1 MSVIT
6 VTSIADN
13 GTGSL
18 RAAIAQSQSGDTI
31 QFASNLANQTIT
43 LTSGEVDIPVGK
55 NLIIDGAG
63 ASGLTISG
71 NNASRI
77 FHLESTSV
85 NPTSLTIKNLTLA
98 NGYTDEF
105 GGAIRTEHQGQL
117 TVENSQFNNNVASLG
132 GGAIFGAYQ
141 GTVTV
146 SGSQFDSNT
155 ATAGND
161 ERGGGAIATWG
172 GIRTTVSDS
181 EFTNNAGINGG
192 AINNLAGELII
203 EGSSFINNST
213 TAATVATGQANPSL
227 RGYGGAVY
235 SDRGSD
241 INNPTGIISITDSVF
256 DGNKGR
262 GEGGAA
268 YLYSGNQDSVLL
280 DSSTFKNNEVLALP
294 GGNSGNGGAVVQMSN
309 GANQGFTISNTSFA
323 NNIAASQGG
332 GLWMMDAPT
341 TITNSTF
348 SGNKATATDYSGN
361 GGAMALYGPTNIIN
375 TTIANNSAGWVGG
388 GIAAN
393 DSPVTVQN
401 TIFANNTA
409 ANGNNNWGIQQ
420 QTSRL
425 LTDGGGNIQFP
436 PKSTNNSNDFNA
448 TDSITIA
455 DPKLGSLQ
463 EINGQLVHP
472 LLAGSAAIN
481 SGVAVASLTTDELG
495 SARSDGMIDVGAI
508 EFGGTLPTNVT
519 TMGNDFGVSQA
530 GNDSLVGGTGNDTQ
544 GSLGLEGNDS
554 LTGVNA
560 TTNAGS
566 GEIAPLVGGTDADP
580 LLVGNATTAFYNDD
594 VISDLGQTDYAV
606 VAEFNNL
613 EDTIV
618 PQGSASS
625 YQLGAV
631 GTDTG
636 LSPTAGQTTNELSAI
651 VPEVSVDQ
659 LNPTELL

>member
-31 QFASNLANQTIT
+31 QFASTLANQTIT
-43 LTSGEVDIPVGK
+43 LISGELDIPVGK

-71 NNASRI
+71 NNTSRI
-77 FHLESTSV
+77 FHLDSTSV

-98 NGYTDEF
+98 NGFTNEF

-117 TVENSQFNNNVASLG
+117 TVENSQFNNNVAGLG
-132 GGAIFGAYQ
+132 GGALFGAYQ

-172 GIRTTVSDS
+172 GIRTTVTDS
-181 EFTNNAGINGG
+181 TFTNNAGINGG

-203 EGSSFINNST
+203 EGSTFINNST

-268 YLYSGNQDSVLL
+268 YLYSGNQDKVVLE
-280 DSSTFKNNEVLALP
+280 SSTFKNNEVLALP

-309 GANQGFTISNTSFA
+309 GANQGFTINNTSFA
-323 NNIAASQGG
+323 NNIAANQGG

-375 TTIANNSAGWVGG
+375 TTIANNWAGWVGG
-388 GIAAN
+388 GVAAN

-455 DPKLGSLQ
+455 DPQLGPLQ
-463 EINGQLVHP
+463 EINGQLVHL

-481 SGVAVASLTTDELG
+481 SGVAIAGLTTDGLG

-508 EFGGTLPTNVT
+508 EFGGTLPTNAT
-519 TMGNDFGVSQA
+519 TMGNDFGVGQA
-530 GNDSLVGGTGNDTQ
+530 GNDSLLGGTDNDIST
-544 GSLGLEGNDS
+544 GLEGNDS

-560 TTNAGS
+560 GS
-566 GEIAPLVGGTDADP
+566 GEMAPLVGGTDADP
-580 LLVGNATTAFYNDD
+580 LLAGNATTAFYNDG
-594 VISDLGQTDYAV
+594 VILDPGQADYAV
-606 VAEFNNL
+606 VADFNNL

-618 PQGSASS
+618 SHGSASF
-625 YQLGAV
+625 YQPGAL
-631 GTDTG
+631 GTDMG
-636 LSPTAGQTTNELSAI
+636 LSPTAPQTTNELIGI
-651 VPEVSVDQ
+651 VPGVSLDQ

>member
-1 MSVIT
+1 
-6 VTSIADN
+6 
-13 GTGSL
+13 L
-18 RAAIAQSQSGDTI
+18 
-31 QFASNLANQTIT
+31 T
-43 LTSGEVDIPVGK
+43 L
-55 NLIIDGAG
+55 
-63 ASGLTISG
+63 
-71 NNASRI
+71 
-77 FHLESTSV
+77 
-85 NPTSLTIKNLTLA
+85 KNLTLA
-98 NGYTDEF
+98 NGFTDEF

-117 TVENSQFNNNVASLG
+117 TVENSQFNNNVAGLG

-146 SGSQFDSNT
+146 SDSQFDSNT

-161 ERGGGAIATWG
+161 ERGGGALATWG
-172 GIRTTVSDS
+172 GIRTTVTDS
-181 EFTNNAGINGG
+181 EFTNNTGINGG

-203 EGSSFINNST
+203 EGSTFINNST
-213 TAATVATGQANPSL
+213 TAATVATGQANPTL

-268 YLYSGNQDSVLL
+268 YLYSGNQDFVVLE
-280 DSSTFKNNEVLALP
+280 SSTFKNNEVLALP
-294 GGNSGNGGAVVQMSN
+294 GGNNGNGGAVVQMSN
-309 GANQGFTISNTSFA
+309 GANQGFTINNTSFA
-323 NNIAASQGG
+323 NNTAANQGG

-375 TTIANNSAGWVGG
+375 TTIANNWAGWVGG

-455 DPKLGSLQ
+455 DPQLGPLQ
-463 EINGQLVHP
+463 EINGQLVHL

-481 SGVAVASLTTDELG
+481 SGVAIAGLTTDGLG

-508 EFGGTLPTNVT
+508 EFGGTLATTAT
-519 TMGNDFGVSQA
+519 TMGNDFGVGQA
-530 GNDSLVGGTGNDTQ
+530 GNDALVGGTDNDILT
-544 GSLGLEGNDS
+544 GLEGNDS

-560 TTNAGS
+560 ANAGS
-566 GEIAPLVGGTDADP
+566 GEMAPLVGGTDADP
-580 LLVGNATTAFYNDD
+580 LLVGNATTVFYNDG
-594 VISDLGQTDYAV
+594 VILDPGQTDYAV
-606 VAEFNNL
+606 VTDFNNL

-618 PQGSASS
+618 PHGSVSS
-625 YQLGAV
+625 YQPGALA
-631 GTDTG
+631 TYTG
-636 LSPTAGQTTNELSAI
+636 LSPTAPQTTNELIGI
-651 VPEVSVDQ
+651 VPGVSLDQ